1 MRAVLLI
8 LCLYLATTD
17 IALAARDKF
26 FGMDPDQFV
35 KIGAVYLSRGE
46 VVSLLK
52 GQTELWDEGGKAF
65 YGAGGKLSLR
75 FRDGLRV
82 EGSWSVSSDGTMCT
96 KVMGSI
102 KGSNYCHRYI
112 RYKSKIYYVW
122 RGKTTA
128 IQRMRSGKA
137 F

>member
-52 GQTELWDEGGKAF
+52 GRTELWDTGGKAF

-75 FRDGLRV
+75 FEDGLRA

-96 KVMGSI
+96 KVAGPI
-102 KGSNYCHRYI
+102 KGSNYCHGYVRF
-112 RYKSKIYYVW
+112 KGNIYYVW
-122 RGKTTA
+122 RGTIRA
-128 IQRMRSGKA
+128 IQRTRSGKA